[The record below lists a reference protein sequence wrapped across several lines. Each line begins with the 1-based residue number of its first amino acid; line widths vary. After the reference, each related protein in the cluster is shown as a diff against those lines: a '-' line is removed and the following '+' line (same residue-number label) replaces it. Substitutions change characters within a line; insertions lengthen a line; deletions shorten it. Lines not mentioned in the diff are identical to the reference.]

1 MAIDNNGGLYT
12 WGAGYKGKLGH
23 FEEWNHSDPADQTVP
38 KKVNLPFKVLK
49 CSGGG
54 IHSMIIN

>member
-23 FEEWNHSDPADQTVP
+23 FEEWNHSDPAD
-38 KKVNLPFKVLK
+38 
-49 CSGGG
+49 
-54 IHSMIIN
+54 